1 MNGKWM
7 LWWMVQALLAQRP
20 EAGDWRLVW
29 STQKEHLEEQV
40 NKLQQDATGR
50 NNFAEILQLWV
61 SDLQCSKTKQH
72 PIMTRPWNVIWGWQP
87 SELAKQLCTSS
98 FLQSLDAEYTGWQL
112 FLLSIQSFT
121 SWILSTTQH
130 ILWHVPDHFKL
141 EPYIPAYPVF

>member
-1 MNGKWM
+1 MMNGASSVSLKARSRGFKISLINSEGTWN
-7 LWWMVQALLAQRP
+7 
-20 EAGDWRLVW
+20 
-29 STQKEHLEEQV
+29 TILEDQV

-50 NNFAEILQLWV
+50 NNFAELLQLWV

-72 PIMTRPWNVIWGWQP
+72 PIMTRPWHVIWGWQP

-98 FLQSLDAEYTGWQL
+98 FLQSLGAEYTGWQL

-141 EPYIPAYPVF
+141 QPYIPAYPVF